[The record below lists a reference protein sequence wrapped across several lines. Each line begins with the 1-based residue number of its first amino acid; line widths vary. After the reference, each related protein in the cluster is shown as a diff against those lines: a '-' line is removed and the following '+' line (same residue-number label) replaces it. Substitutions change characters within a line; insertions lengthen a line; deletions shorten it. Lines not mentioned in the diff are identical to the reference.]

1 MKGDPQ
7 TGRLPRGRHGL
18 SREYVARN
26 QRDRLT
32 RAAIAVLY
40 EEGYD
45 KTTVAAITRRAS
57 VSKSDF
63 YKSFQTK
70 DDCLYGAYDEAVQRL
85 RESVKGSGVDNGDW
99 GKRIHTNLATLL
111 TFLAN
116 NPAIA
121 RLVMVEGF
129 QIGRGIGDRHR
140 EAIRSLTAAIHDG
153 APDAIDGRALP
164 QLIDEAVVS
173 GTVSLITQRILEG
186 ETEQL
191 HKFLPEIA
199 EFALSPYLGVDE
211 ARRAISS

>member
-1 MKGDPQ
+1 MKDDPK
-7 TGRLPRGRHGL
+7 GRLPRGRHGL
-18 SREYVARN
+18 SPEFVARN
-26 QRDRLT
+26 QRTRLT
-32 RAAIAVLY
+32 KAAIAVLY
-40 EEGYD
+40 EKGYD
-45 KTTVAAITRRAS
+45 KATVSAISRRAS

-70 DDCLYGAYDEAVQRL
+70 DDCLYEAYDEAVQRL
-85 RESVKGSGVDNGDW
+85 RASVKGSGVDNGDW
-99 GKRIHTNLATLL
+99 GKRVHANLAALL

-121 RLVMVEGF
+121 RLVLVEGF
-129 QIGRGIGDRHR
+129 QIGRGISDRHR
-140 EAIRSLTAAIHDG
+140 KAIRSLTAAIHDD
-153 APDAIDGRALP
+153 APSAADGRALP

-199 EFALSPYLGVDE
+199 EFTLSPYLGVDQ
-211 ARRAISS
+211 ARRTISS